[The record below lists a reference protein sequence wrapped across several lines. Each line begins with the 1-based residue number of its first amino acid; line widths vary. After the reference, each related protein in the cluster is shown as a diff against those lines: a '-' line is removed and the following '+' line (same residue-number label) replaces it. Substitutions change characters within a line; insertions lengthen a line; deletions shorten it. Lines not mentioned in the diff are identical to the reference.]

1 MKFKIVTV
9 WLAILL
15 LVTLLYSM
23 LGLSRPLNLT
33 VIPQVPRENEPVIA
47 TFTIANPSHTSS
59 TTQYS
64 FYANGELLKTG
75 TTTLAPGD
83 VKTYQYSY
91 ENPLELGKQ
100 INFLL
105 RANSDHG
112 NYEEV
117 VSLPSYPPQI
127 MSSFV
132 SFASFSTTI
141 MTSMTSIAYYEP
153 SFSMRQGMTLSAIFA
168 VVLVLL
174 LAYVELTRTRFAG
187 SKIAILGRLRT
198 RFSMLSWVL
207 FIVFM
212 GVVFTDITIIIST

>member
-1 MKFKIVTV
+1 MKFKIVAV

-15 LVTLLYSM
+15 LTTLLYSM
-23 LGLSRPLNLT
+23 LGMFRPLNLT
-33 VIPQVPRENEPVIA
+33 VFPQVPREDEPVIA
-47 TFTIANPSHTSS
+47 TFTISNPSHAPS

-105 RANSDHG
+105 RATSDQG
-112 NYEEV
+112 NYEEA
-117 VSLPSYPPQI
+117 VSLPAYAPQI

-141 MTSMTSIAYYEP
+141 MTSMTSMAYYEP

-174 LAYVELTRTRFAG
+174 VAYLEFTKPRFAG
-187 SKIAILGRLRT
+187 SKLAILGSLRT
-198 RFSMLSWVL
+198 RFNMLSWVL

-212 GVVFTDITIIIST
+212 GVVFTDITIIITT